1 MINTLKNDMKQAMR
15 DKNKEKLSTLRML
28 LATIETE
35 RSKAKL
41 DSVEDF
47 TEEQI
52 IGFINRNIKALTQ
65 EIDSLVKADR
75 SYATQLLAIEHLK
88 EYLPKQLS
96 EEEII
101 KEVEYEISYV
111 KSNSGTFGDVM
122 KGLTKLKGKA
132 DMGLVSK
139 TAKQLWN

>member
-1 MINTLKNDMKQAMR
+1 MINTLKNEMKQAMR

-52 IGFINRNIKALTQ
+52 IGFINRNIKALGQ
-65 EIDSLVKADR
+65 EIDSLVRADR
-75 SYATQLLAIEHLK
+75 SYTTQLLAIEHLK
-88 EYLPKQLS
+88 EYLPQQLT
-96 EEEII
+96 ELEINI
-101 KEVEYEISYV
+101 IVEDTISV
-111 KSNSGTFGDVM
+111 SSSFGDVM
-122 KGLTKLKGKA
+122 KLLSSLKGKA

-139 TAKQLWN
+139 IAKEKWNK